1 MEAAMTR
8 TPASKKA
15 AAMAAKETAASGASA
30 ATALAI
36 PADRQA
42 SKKCRNKRAT
52 LRKQRRRIEE
62 RLAILGEQPNHATR
76 EDAAEETCGSGADT
90 PATEAVDRGNQ
101 SVVPPL
107 VPLDDPLGNPKTRL
121 GWGFWRS

>member
-8 TPASKKA
+8 TPASKRA
-15 AAMAAKETAASGASA
+15 AAMAATAASGETAVA
-30 ATALAI
+30 AALAI

-62 RLAILGEQPNHATR
+62 RLAVLGEQPSHATR
-76 EDAAEETCGSGADT
+76 VDAAGETSGSGADT
-90 PATEAVDRGNQ
+90 PATEAVGRGNQ

>member
-15 AAMAAKETAASGASA
+15 AAMAATAASGETA
-30 ATALAI
+30 AAALAI

-62 RLAILGEQPNHATR
+62 RLAILGEQPSHATR
-76 EDAAEETCGSGADT
+76 VDTAEETSGSGADT
-90 PATEAVDRGNQ
+90 PSGEAVGRGNQ
-101 SVVPPL
+101 PVVPPL

>member
-1 MEAAMTR
+1 LEAAMTR

-15 AAMAAKETAASGASA
+15 AAMAAKETAASGETA
-30 ATALAI
+30 AAVLAI

-62 RLAILGEQPNHATR
+62 RLAVLGEQPNHATR
-76 EDAAEETCGSGADT
+76 EDAAEETSSSVADR
-90 PATEAVDRGNQ
+90 EAVGPGNQ

>member
-15 AAMAAKETAASGASA
+15 AAMAAKETAASGETA
-30 ATALAI
+30 AAVLAI

-62 RLAILGEQPNHATR
+62 RLAILGEQPNHVTR
-76 EDAAEETCGSGADT
+76 ADAAETPGSGADT
-90 PATEAVDRGNQ
+90 PATETAGRGNQ
-101 SVVPPL
+101 PVVPPL

>member
-8 TPASKKA
+8 TPASKRA
-15 AAMAAKETAASGASA
+15 AAMAAKQTAASGEA
-30 ATALAI
+30 AAAALAI

-52 LRKQRRRIEE
+52 LRKQRRRIED
-62 RLAILGEQPNHATR
+62 RLAVLGEQPNHATR
-76 EDAAEETCGSGADT
+76 EDTAEETSGSGADR
-90 PATEAVDRGNQ
+90 EAVGRGNQ

>member
-8 TPASKKA
+8 TPASKRA
-15 AAMAAKETAASGASA
+15 AAMAATAASGETAVA
-30 ATALAI
+30 AALAI

-52 LRKQRRRIEE
+52 LRKQRRRIED
-62 RLAILGEQPNHATR
+62 RLAVLGEQPNHATR
-76 EDAAEETCGSGADT
+76 EDAAEETSGSVADR
-90 PATEAVDRGNQ
+90 EAVGRGNQ